1 MKLIIKFIN
10 IKQRNRYATSTCGF
24 LLVDFL
30 LMLILLLGGCS
41 GTYSDEN
48 QTAEEQDL
56 LAVTVM
62 KVWPVNAP
70 RILETIGQTEGAKEV
85 EVRPR
90 VGGIL
95 LKHLYE
101 EGAGIEANQPLFLID
116 PVPYEIALQR
126 ARAQFAEQQAMV
138 ADAEREIQRMRRLLA
153 EKFVSQR
160 MFDSAATTLAIKAA
174 ALKNALEVV
183 KQAQLN
189 LSYTRVIAPVSG
201 VSGRARLSEGSLVEA
216 QNSLLTSIQQI
227 TPIWAR
233 FSLSD
238 HELLRLGG
246 QLTGQTVTS
255 VRLIL
260 PDGSTYPLPGK
271 INFAAS
277 SIDPMLGTQQLRAEF
292 ANPDRRLLPGQFV
305 RVHIQSGEYTDIFLV
320 PQPAVL
326 AGDGGKYVY
335 LVSESNEVIMQPVQ
349 AGDWTGKDWIILDGL
364 KNGDRVIIDNLIK
377 LRPGMRVVPQVAD
390 HAAAAS

>member
-1 MKLIIKFIN
+1 
-10 IKQRNRYATSTCGF
+10 

-30 LMLILLLGGCS
+30 LMSILLLGGCS

-48 QTAEEQDL
+48 QTAAEQDL
-56 LAVTVM
+56 LVVTVM
-62 KVWPVNAP
+62 KVLSVNAP
-70 RILETIGQTEGAKEV
+70 RIFETIGQIEGAKEV

-101 EGAGIEANQPLFLID
+101 EGVDVEINQPLFLID

-138 ADAEREIQRMRRLLA
+138 TDAEREVQRMKRLLA

-160 MFDSAATTLAIKAA
+160 MFDSAATTLAINTAT
-174 ALKNALEVV
+174 LKNALEVV

-189 LSYTRVIAPVSG
+189 LSYTRVTAPVSG

-227 TPIWAR
+227 APIWAR

-246 QLTGQTVTS
+246 QLTEQTVTS

-277 SIDPMLGTQQLRAEF
+277 SIDPTLGTQQLRAES

-305 RVHIQSGEYTDIFLV
+305 RVHIQSGEYQDVFLV

-326 AGDGGKYVY
+326 AGDTGKHVY
-335 LVSESNEVIMQPVQ
+335 LVNERNEVIMQPVQ
-349 AGDWTGKDWIILDGL
+349 AGDWAGKDWIILDGL

-377 LRPGMRVVPQVAD
+377 LRSGMMVVPQLAD
-390 HAAAAS
+390 HAATAR

>member
-1 MKLIIKFIN
+1 MKLIIRFIN
-10 IKQRNRYATSTCGF
+10 IKQRCITCTYSF

-30 LMLILLLGGCS
+30 LMSILLLGGCS

-48 QTAEEQDL
+48 QTAAEQDL
-56 LAVTVM
+56 LVVTVM
-62 KVWPVNAP
+62 KVLSVNAP
-70 RILETIGQTEGAKEV
+70 RIFETIGQIEGAKEV

-101 EGAGIEANQPLFLID
+101 EGVDVEINQPLFLID

-138 ADAEREIQRMRRLLA
+138 TDAEREVQRMKRLLA

-160 MFDSAATTLAIKAA
+160 MFDSAATTLAINTAT
-174 ALKNALEVV
+174 LKNALEVV

-189 LSYTRVIAPVSG
+189 LSYTRVTAPVSG

-227 TPIWAR
+227 APIWAR

-246 QLTGQTVTS
+246 QLTEQTVTS

-277 SIDPMLGTQQLRAEF
+277 SIDPVLGTQQLRAEF

-305 RVHIQSGEYTDIFLV
+305 RVHIQSGEYQDVFLV

-326 AGDGGKYVY
+326 AGDTGKHVY
-335 LVSESNEVIMQPVQ
+335 LVNERNEVIIQPVQ
-349 AGDWTGKDWIILDGL
+349 EGDWAGKDWIILDGL

-377 LRPGMRVVPQVAD
+377 LRSGTMVVPQLAD
-390 HAAAAS
+390 HAATAG

>member
-1 MKLIIKFIN
+1 MKLIIRFIN
-10 IKQRNRYATSTCGF
+10 IKQRCITCTYSF

-30 LMLILLLGGCS
+30 LMSILLLGGCS

-48 QTAEEQDL
+48 QTAAEQDL
-56 LAVTVM
+56 LVVTVM
-62 KVWPVNAP
+62 KVLSVNAP
-70 RILETIGQTEGAKEV
+70 RIFETIGQIEGAKEV

-101 EGAGIEANQPLFLID
+101 EGVDVEINQPLFLID

-138 ADAEREIQRMRRLLA
+138 TDAEREVQRMKRLLA

-160 MFDSAATTLAIKAA
+160 MFDSAATTLAINTAT
-174 ALKNALEVV
+174 LKNALEVV

-189 LSYTRVIAPVSG
+189 LSYTRVTAPVSG

-227 TPIWAR
+227 APIWAR

-246 QLTGQTVTS
+246 QLTEQTVTS

-277 SIDPMLGTQQLRAEF
+277 SIDPTLGTQQLRAEF

-305 RVHIQSGEYTDIFLV
+305 RVHIQSGEYQDVFLV

-326 AGDGGKYVY
+326 AGDTGKHVY
-335 LVSESNEVIMQPVQ
+335 LVNERNEVIMQPVQ
-349 AGDWTGKDWIILDGL
+349 AGDWAGKDWIILDGL

-377 LRPGMRVVPQVAD
+377 LRSGMMVVPQLAD
-390 HAAAAS
+390 HAATAR

>member
-1 MKLIIKFIN
+1 MKLIIRFIN
-10 IKQRNRYATSTCGF
+10 IKQRCITCTYSF

-30 LMLILLLGGCS
+30 LMSILLLGGCS

-48 QTAEEQDL
+48 QTAAEQDL
-56 LAVTVM
+56 LVVTVM
-62 KVWPVNAP
+62 KVLSVNAP
-70 RILETIGQTEGAKEV
+70 RIFETIGQIEGAKEV

-101 EGAGIEANQPLFLID
+101 EGVDVEINQPLFLID

-138 ADAEREIQRMRRLLA
+138 TDAEREVQRMKRLLA

-160 MFDSAATTLAIKAA
+160 MFDSAATTLAINTAT
-174 ALKNALEVV
+174 LKNALEVV

-189 LSYTRVIAPVSG
+189 LSYTRVTAPVSG

-227 TPIWAR
+227 APIWAR

-246 QLTGQTVTS
+246 QLTEQTVTS

-277 SIDPMLGTQQLRAEF
+277 SIDPTLGTQQLRAEF

-305 RVHIQSGEYTDIFLV
+305 RVHIQSGEYQDVFLV

-326 AGDGGKYVY
+326 AGDTGKHVY
-335 LVSESNEVIMQPVQ
+335 LVNERNEVIMQPVQ
-349 AGDWTGKDWIILDGL
+349 AGDWAGKDWIILDGL

-377 LRPGMRVVPQVAD
+377 LRSGMMVVPQLAD
-390 HAAAAS
+390 HAATAG

>member
-1 MKLIIKFIN
+1 M
-10 IKQRNRYATSTCGF
+10 S
-24 LLVDFL
+24 
-30 LMLILLLGGCS
+30 ILLLGGCS

-48 QTAEEQDL
+48 QTAAEQDL
-56 LAVTVM
+56 LVVTVM
-62 KVWPVNAP
+62 KVLSVNAP
-70 RILETIGQTEGAKEV
+70 RIFETIGQIEGAKEV

-101 EGAGIEANQPLFLID
+101 EGVDVEINQPLFLID

-138 ADAEREIQRMRRLLA
+138 TDAEREVQRMKRLLA

-160 MFDSAATTLAIKAA
+160 MFDSAATTLAINTAT
-174 ALKNALEVV
+174 LKNALEVV

-189 LSYTRVIAPVSG
+189 LSYTRVTAPVSG

-227 TPIWAR
+227 APIWAR

-246 QLTGQTVTS
+246 QLTEQTVTS

-277 SIDPMLGTQQLRAEF
+277 SIDPTLGTQQLRAEF

-305 RVHIQSGEYTDIFLV
+305 RVHIQSGEYQDVFLV

-326 AGDGGKYVY
+326 AGDTGKHVY
-335 LVSESNEVIMQPVQ
+335 LVNERNEVIMQPVQ
-349 AGDWTGKDWIILDGL
+349 AGDWADKDWIILDGL

-377 LRPGMRVVPQVAD
+377 LRSGMTVVPQLAD
-390 HAAAAS
+390 HAATAG

>member
-1 MKLIIKFIN
+1 MKLIIKFIK
-10 IKQRNRYATSTCGF
+10 IKQRSRYVVFVYSF
-24 LLVDFL
+24 LLASWL
-30 LMLILLLGGCS
+30 LVSILLLGGCS
-41 GTYSDEN
+41 GTHSDEN
-48 QTAEEQDL
+48 QTAAEQGL

-62 KVWPVNAP
+62 KVSPVNAP

-138 ADAEREIQRMRRLLA
+138 ADAEREVQRMRRLLA

-189 LSYTRVIAPVSG
+189 LSYTQVIAPVSG

-246 QLTGQTVTS
+246 QLTEQTVTS

-305 RVHIQSGEYTDIFLV
+305 RVHIQSGEYKDIFLV

-326 AGDGGKYVY
+326 AGDGGKHVY
-335 LVSESNEVIMQPVQ
+335 LVNERNEVIMQPVK
-349 AGDWTGKDWIILDGL
+349 AGDWAGKDWIILNGL

-377 LRPGMRVVPQVAD
+377 LRPGMMVVPQVAD
-390 HAAAAS
+390 HTATAG

>member
-1 MKLIIKFIN
+1 MKLIIRFIN
-10 IKQRNRYATSTCGF
+10 IKQRCITCTYSF

-30 LMLILLLGGCS
+30 LMSILLLGGCS

-48 QTAEEQDL
+48 QTAAEQDL
-56 LAVTVM
+56 LVVTVM
-62 KVWPVNAP
+62 KVLSVNAP
-70 RILETIGQTEGAKEV
+70 RIFETIGQIEGAKEV

-101 EGAGIEANQPLFLID
+101 EGVDVEINQPLFLID

-138 ADAEREIQRMRRLLA
+138 TDAEREVQRMKRLLA

-160 MFDSAATTLAIKAA
+160 MFDSAATTLAINTAT
-174 ALKNALEVV
+174 LKNALEVV

-189 LSYTRVIAPVSG
+189 LSYTRVTAPVSG

-227 TPIWAR
+227 APIWAR

-246 QLTGQTVTS
+246 QLTEQTVTS

-277 SIDPMLGTQQLRAEF
+277 SIDPVLGTQQLRAEF

-305 RVHIQSGEYTDIFLV
+305 RVHIQSGEYQDVFLV

-326 AGDGGKYVY
+326 AGDTGKHVY
-335 LVSESNEVIMQPVQ
+335 LVNERNEVIIQPVQ
-349 AGDWTGKDWIILDGL
+349 EGDWAGKDWIILDGL

-377 LRPGMRVVPQVAD
+377 LRSGMMVVPQLAD
-390 HAAAAS
+390 HAATAG

>member
-1 MKLIIKFIN
+1 MKLIIRFIN
-10 IKQRNRYATSTCGF
+10 IKQRCITCTYSF

-30 LMLILLLGGCS
+30 LMSILLLGGCS

-48 QTAEEQDL
+48 QTAAEQDL
-56 LAVTVM
+56 LVVTVM
-62 KVWPVNAP
+62 KVLSVNAP
-70 RILETIGQTEGAKEV
+70 RIFETIGQIEGAKEV

-101 EGAGIEANQPLFLID
+101 EGVDVEINQPLFLID

-138 ADAEREIQRMRRLLA
+138 TDAEREVQRMKRLLA

-160 MFDSAATTLAIKAA
+160 MFDSAATTLAINTAT
-174 ALKNALEVV
+174 LKNALEVV

-189 LSYTRVIAPVSG
+189 LSYTRVTAPVSG

-227 TPIWAR
+227 APIWAR

-246 QLTGQTVTS
+246 QLTEQTVTS

-277 SIDPMLGTQQLRAEF
+277 SIDPTLGTQQLRAEF

-305 RVHIQSGEYTDIFLV
+305 RVHIQSGEYQDVFLV

-326 AGDGGKYVY
+326 AGDTGKHVY
-335 LVSESNEVIMQPVQ
+335 LVNERNEVIMQPVQ
-349 AGDWTGKDWIILDGL
+349 AGDWADKDWIILDGL

-377 LRPGMRVVPQVAD
+377 LRSGMTVVPQLAD
-390 HAAAAS
+390 HAATAG